1 MARTIETIIRDYIGD
16 QVMTLA
22 KLTADLDAARD
33 EIATLKLAAAPAAAI
48 PLKKANGAPPPED
61 PVRARTS

>member
-1 MARTIETIIRDYIGD
+1 MARPIEQIIRDYIGD

-33 EIATLKLAAAPAAAI
+33 EIAALKLAAAPPAAI
-48 PLKKANGAPPPED
+48 PVKKPNGAPPDEL
-61 PVRARTS
+61 RARTS